1 MQPANRRWKGRT
13 TGSLSCPILIRCI
26 ESVRISPTGIQGRR
40 CQRIRDHDS
49 LLRDSRDNRAKL
61 GEDLLA
67 RAKSQKQSVDA
78 QFDHMK
84 ANKERADK
92 AVDEGNTVLK
102 DAERTLRTLEGSTVP
117 YPQRKL
123 TQVSV

>member
-1 MQPANRRWKGRT
+1 MDSENLKDQADKIKAEATRIAEEADQ
-13 TGSLSCPILIRCI
+13 LIL
-26 ESVRISPTGIQGRR
+26 
-40 CQRIRDHDS
+40 DHDS

-61 GEDLLA
+61 EEDLLA

-117 YPQRKL
+117 YPSE
-123 TQVSV
+123 TPITSVLCIRNG